1 MIHSSTA
8 PKNLYFNIQDRHH
21 LTVKGWKGRFE
32 VNGPNKNVGVA
43 ISISD
48 KTVFTPKLIIRDR
61 EGQYLPNKGK
71 STKKIL
77 QVLIS
82 AHQTQRYII
91 S

>member
-1 MIHSSTA
+1 MIHSSAA
-8 PKNLYFNIQDRHH
+8 PKKLYFNIQDRHH
-21 LTVKGWKGRFE
+21 FTLKGWKGRFE
-32 VNGPNKNVGVA
+32 VNEPNKNVEVA

-48 KTVFTPKLIIRDR
+48 KIVFKPKLIRRDR
-61 EGQYLPNKGK
+61 EGHYLPNKGK

-82 AHQTQRYII
+82 AHQTQQYTI